1 MKTIN
6 KIYFLGIAV
15 FLFMFSACTEEVL
28 RDPSPEDTGTG
39 ALAYFTES
47 NKASRTFLPDA
58 PTVFTVEIG
67 RRKADQAAV
76 VQFTIEDEEEVFE
89 LENSVSF
96 AAGETVKTVEV
107 DFSAMELGMEADL
120 ILKLDPK
127 DETMYGNSNITISVM
142 RDYNWVD
149 KGSVEFYEDDF
160 DLGTGTVPIQW
171 AEGTQ
176 MFRLKDLYNILDDD
190 EDNPVPPGYH
200 LKFYLDTLNNW
211 AADKLPNGFTDLGTG
226 YELYWNTVNY
236 GAYCTFTNKDNMYY
250 LNYIITPNRSTLYL
264 GGASFLW
271 NDGYPGEISDP
282 YEGDAMVDVDWTMAD
297 AEVTY
302 WGIWDYSYEI
312 EDKYGNPDLE
322 EVDEFEIVL
331 SNPTEEIVLSLL
343 TKSDIEYNLETDDIE
358 FPDEEIK
365 LPTGEFTINASDK
378 ENTIRAGY
386 KDGSPTGSYV
396 EIKSSVEATLYL
408 VRGTVTIT
416 ENEGEYTIVVD
427 ATSALGSKVKAKW
440 TGTFTLADES

>member
-1 MKTIN
+1 
-6 KIYFLGIAV
+6 
-15 FLFMFSACTEEVL
+15 
-28 RDPSPEDTGTG
+28 
-39 ALAYFTES
+39 
-47 NKASRTFLPDA
+47 
-58 PTVFTVEIG
+58 
-67 RRKADQAAV
+67 
-76 VQFTIEDEEEVFE
+76 
-89 LENSVSF
+89 
-96 AAGETVKTVEV
+96 
-107 DFSAMELGMEADL
+107 
-120 ILKLDPK
+120 
-127 DETMYGNSNITISVM
+127 
-142 RDYNWVD
+142 
-149 KGSVEFYEDDF
+149 
-160 DLGTGTVPIQW
+160 
-171 AEGTQ
+171 
-176 MFRLKDLYNILDDD
+176 
-190 EDNPVPPGYH
+190 
-200 LKFYLDTLNNW
+200 
-211 AADKLPNGFTDLGTG
+211 
-226 YELYWNTVNY
+226 
-236 GAYCTFTNKDNMYY
+236 
-250 LNYIITPNRSTLYL
+250 
-264 GGASFLW
+264 
-271 NDGYPGEISDP
+271 
-282 YEGDAMVDVDWTMAD
+282 MVDVDWTMAD